1 VGHRGGILV
10 TAISGPGAILP
21 RGHPSKLFRSL
32 RAPSRLSIFLAAVIL
47 TGGAALFLDGLSI
60 RVPHM
65 TAHDAAVTT
74 ILAASVI
81 VGELLPITVRRGE
94 TSEPYTFSGT
104 AAIALI
110 ITGPLWIAAVAQMS
124 AGLLDDIRGRRQLV
138 KLSFNVSQYAI
149 SITTARVVYAVLSKQ
164 GVTSFT
170 PSFRPRELLPA
181 LVAALAYFAAN
192 IWLVAIVSALAEGRG
207 AFSYLWVYTR
217 GEATTA
223 LTLLAVGP
231 IALIALNFSLLT
243 WPLCV
248 LPVLAVSGALAAAKR
263 ELLAM
268 HDPLTGLP
276 NRTLLLKRAERV
288 LRNRSDRLV
297 ALLLIDLDHF
307 KQVNDAMGHPV
318 GDELLSEVGR
328 RLAAVIREDDFAARL
343 GGDEFAVLCNDLPD
357 TETALGLA
365 DRIVSA
371 VAGPVVLRG
380 VGLHVEASIGVA
392 LSPTH
397 ASEVD
402 ILLQRA
408 DVALYKA
415 KRTGPGS
422 VVLYENDYDD
432 NSIEQLALME
442 QLRSGLA
449 RELVLYYQP
458 KCRLSDGAIVGVE
471 ALARWQHPTLG
482 LLLPANFLVAAE
494 NTGLMM
500 PLTLRLLRQAISQWR
515 DWQDEGLDVSISVN
529 VSARNIQPELP
540 ASIRELLDEFT
551 MPGRSLLLEVT
562 ESSVIANLQ
571 DATSVIENLRSMDVG
586 ISIDD
591 FGTGHS
597 SLASIRDLAPSEV
610 KIDQSFVRAS
620 ATSVRDTAIVRAAV
634 ELGRSLGLQVVAEGV
649 ETPEVLR
656 IISEA
661 GCDLVQGYL
670 ILPPV
675 PADQLVAWSRQR
687 QTWPRTLRAQA
698 VTGLHSKEAA
708 L

>member
-1 VGHRGGILV
+1 
-10 TAISGPGAILP
+10 
-21 RGHPSKLFRSL
+21 LFRSL
-32 RAPSRLSIFLAAVIL
+32 RAPSRLSLFLAAVIL
-47 TGGAALFLDGLSI
+47 TGGLALFIDGCSI
-60 RVPHM
+60 RVLSF
-65 TAHDAAVTT
+65 TAHEAAVTA
-74 ILAASVI
+74 ILAVSVV

-110 ITGPLWIAAVAQMS
+110 ITGPLWIAALAQMS
-124 AGLLDDIRGRRQLV
+124 AGLIDDIRSGRKLV

-149 SITTARVVYAVLSKQ
+149 SITASRVVYAVLS
-164 GVTSFT
+164 GNRITGFT
-170 PSFRPRELLPA
+170 PIFRPSGLVPA
-181 LVAALAYFAAN
+181 LAAGLTYFSVN
-192 IWLVAIVSALAEGRG
+192 IWLVAIVSALAEGRR
-207 AFSYLWVYTR
+207 AFSYLWVFFR
-217 GEATTA
+217 GEVTTA
-223 LTLLAVGP
+223 MTLLAVGP

-276 NRTLLLKRAERV
+276 NRTLLLKRAQRA
-288 LRNRSDRLV
+288 LRDRGDKLV

-318 GDELLSEVGR
+318 GDELLAEVGR
-328 RLAAVIREDDFAARL
+328 RLAAVIREGDFAARL

-357 TETALGLA
+357 AQTALGLA
-365 DRIVSA
+365 DRIVDA

-380 VGLHVEASIGVA
+380 VSLHVEASVGVA

-397 ASEVD
+397 AGEVD
-402 ILLQRA
+402 QLLQRA

-415 KRTGPGS
+415 KRARPGS
-422 VVLYENDYDD
+422 VVLYENSYDD
-432 NSIEQLALME
+432 SSIEQLELME
-442 QLRSGLA
+442 QLRSGFEQ
-449 RELVLYYQP
+449 ELVLYYQP

-482 LLLPANFLVAAE
+482 LLPPANFLVAAE

-500 PLTLRLLRQAISQWR
+500 PLTLQLLRQAVCQWR
-515 DWQDEGLDVSISVN
+515 DWQDEGLDVSVSVN
-529 VSARNIQPELP
+529 LSARNIQPELP
-540 ASIRELLDEFT
+540 ARIGELLEEVQ
-551 MPGRSLLLEVT
+551 MPGPSLLLEVT
-562 ESSVIANLQ
+562 ESSVIANAQ
-571 DATSVIENLRSMDVG
+571 DATGVIQVLRTMGVG

-597 SLASIRDLAPSEV
+597 SLASIRDLSPSEV
-610 KIDQSFVRAS
+610 KIDQSFVKAS
-620 ATSVRDTAIVRAAV
+620 ATSLRDRAIVRAAV

-656 IISEA
+656 IMSDV
-661 GCDLVQGYL
+661 GCDLVQGFL

-675 PADQLVAWSRQR
+675 PADQLIAWSWQR
-687 QTWPRTLRAQA
+687 QTWSRGLRAQVPASLGPKKA
-698 VTGLHSKEAA
+698 VL
-708 L
+708 

>member
-1 VGHRGGILV
+1 
-10 TAISGPGAILP
+10 
-21 RGHPSKLFRSL
+21 
-32 RAPSRLSIFLAAVIL
+32 
-47 TGGAALFLDGLSI
+47 
-60 RVPHM
+60 M
-65 TAHDAAVTT
+65 
-74 ILAASVI
+74 
-81 VGELLPITVRRGE
+81 
-94 TSEPYTFSGT
+94 
-104 AAIALI
+104 
-110 ITGPLWIAAVAQMS
+110 
-124 AGLLDDIRGRRQLV
+124 
-138 KLSFNVSQYAI
+138 
-149 SITTARVVYAVLSKQ
+149 
-164 GVTSFT
+164 
-170 PSFRPRELLPA
+170 
-181 LVAALAYFAAN
+181 
-192 IWLVAIVSALAEGRG
+192 
-207 AFSYLWVYTR
+207 
-217 GEATTA
+217 
-223 LTLLAVGP
+223 
-231 IALIALNFSLLT
+231 
-243 WPLCV
+243 
-248 LPVLAVSGALAAAKR
+248 
-263 ELLAM
+263 
-268 HDPLTGLP
+268 
-276 NRTLLLKRAERV
+276 
-288 LRNRSDRLV
+288 
-297 ALLLIDLDHF
+297 
-307 KQVNDAMGHPV
+307 
-318 GDELLSEVGR
+318 
-328 RLAAVIREDDFAARL
+328 
-343 GGDEFAVLCNDLPD
+343 
-357 TETALGLA
+357 
-365 DRIVSA
+365 
-371 VAGPVVLRG
+371 
-380 VGLHVEASIGVA
+380 
-392 LSPTH
+392 SPTH

>member
-1 VGHRGGILV
+1 M
-10 TAISGPGAILP
+10 
-21 RGHPSKLFRSL
+21 
-32 RAPSRLSIFLAAVIL
+32 PSRLSVFLSAVL
-47 TGGAALFLDGLSI
+47 VTGGTALFIDGSSI
-60 RVPHM
+60 RVLSF
-65 TAHDAAVTT
+65 TAHEAAVTA
-74 ILAASVI
+74 ILAASV
-81 VGELLPITVRRGE
+81 VLGELLPITVRRGE
-94 TSEPYTFSGT
+94 SSEPYTFSGT

-124 AGLLDDIRGRRQLV
+124 AGLFDDIRSRRPLV

-149 SITTARVVYAVLSKQ
+149 SITAARVVYAVLSKQ
-164 GVTSFT
+164 PVTSFT
-170 PSFRPRELLPA
+170 PVFRPGDLIPA
-181 LVAALAYFAAN
+181 LLAALTYFAVN
-192 IWLVAIVSALAEGRG
+192 IWLVAIVSALAECRP
-207 AFSYLWVYTR
+207 AFSYLWLYTR

-268 HDPLTGLP
+268 HDSLTGLP
-276 NRTLLLKRAERV
+276 NRTLLLKRTAKA
-288 LRNRSDRLV
+288 LRDQRDKFV

-318 GDELLSEVGR
+318 GDELLAEIGQ
-328 RLAAVIREDDFAARL
+328 RLGTVIREEDFAARL
-343 GGDEFAVLCNDLPD
+343 GGDEFAVLCSDLPD
-357 TETALGLA
+357 TETVLSLA
-365 DRIVSA
+365 NRIVGALS
-371 VAGPVVLRG
+371 GPVVLRG
-380 VGLHVEASIGVA
+380 VGLHVEASVGIA

-397 ASEVD
+397 GSEVD
-402 ILLQRA
+402 LLLQRA

-422 VVLYENDYDD
+422 VVLYENNYDD

-442 QLRSGLA
+442 QLRSGLEQ
-449 RELVLYYQP
+449 ELVLYYQP

-500 PLTLRLLRQAISQWR
+500 PLTLRLLRQAVSQWR
-515 DWQDEGLDVSISVN
+515 DWQDDGLDVSVSVN
-529 VSARNIQPELP
+529 VSARNVHTDLTVR
-540 ASIRELLDEFT
+540 IRELLDEFG

-562 ESSVIANLQ
+562 ESSVIANIQ
-571 DATSVIENLRSMDVG
+571 DATKVIDELRAMGVG

-610 KIDQSFVRAS
+610 KIDQSFVGAS

-656 IISEA
+656 IMSEV
-661 GCDLVQGYL
+661 GCDLVQGFL

-675 PADQLVAWSRQR
+675 PADQLTAWSRQR
-687 QTWPRTLRAQA
+687 QTWSRALRAQ
-698 VTGLHSKEAA
+698 TGTGVQAKEAIS
-708 L
+708 

>member
-1 VGHRGGILV
+1 
-10 TAISGPGAILP
+10 
-21 RGHPSKLFRSL
+21 
-32 RAPSRLSIFLAAVIL
+32 
-47 TGGAALFLDGLSI
+47 
-60 RVPHM
+60 M
-65 TAHDAAVTT
+65 
-74 ILAASVI
+74 
-81 VGELLPITVRRGE
+81 
-94 TSEPYTFSGT
+94 
-104 AAIALI
+104 
-110 ITGPLWIAAVAQMS
+110 
-124 AGLLDDIRGRRQLV
+124 
-138 KLSFNVSQYAI
+138 
-149 SITTARVVYAVLSKQ
+149 
-164 GVTSFT
+164 
-170 PSFRPRELLPA
+170 
-181 LVAALAYFAAN
+181 
-192 IWLVAIVSALAEGRG
+192 
-207 AFSYLWVYTR
+207 
-217 GEATTA
+217 
-223 LTLLAVGP
+223 
-231 IALIALNFSLLT
+231 
-243 WPLCV
+243 
-248 LPVLAVSGALAAAKR
+248 
-263 ELLAM
+263 
-268 HDPLTGLP
+268 
-276 NRTLLLKRAERV
+276 
-288 LRNRSDRLV
+288 
-297 ALLLIDLDHF
+297 
-307 KQVNDAMGHPV
+307 
-318 GDELLSEVGR
+318 
-328 RLAAVIREDDFAARL
+328 
-343 GGDEFAVLCNDLPD
+343 
-357 TETALGLA
+357 GLA
-365 DRIVSA
+365 
-371 VAGPVVLRG
+371 G
-380 VGLHVEASIGVA
+380 
-392 LSPTH
+392 
-397 ASEVD
+397 
-402 ILLQRA
+402 
-408 DVALYKA
+408 
-415 KRTGPGS
+415 
-422 VVLYENDYDD
+422 
-432 NSIEQLALME
+432 
-442 QLRSGLA
+442 
-449 RELVLYYQP
+449 ELVLYYQP